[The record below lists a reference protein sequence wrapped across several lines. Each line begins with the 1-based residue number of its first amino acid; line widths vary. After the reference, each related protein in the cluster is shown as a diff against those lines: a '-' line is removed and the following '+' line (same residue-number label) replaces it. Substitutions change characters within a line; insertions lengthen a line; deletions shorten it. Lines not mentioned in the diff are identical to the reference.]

1 MPFAFFVM
9 VYYLPAGLSSS
20 LLQKGDSNQGNPYF
34 QGKFMPQGIVRAGIV
49 IIGNEVLSGR
59 TQDTNL
65 NYLAI
70 GLGEIGIRV
79 AEARVIP
86 DIEAVIVETVNSMRQ
101 QYDYV
106 FTTGGIGP
114 THDDITSASIAKA
127 FGVKL
132 VRHKEAEAILHR
144 YYKPED
150 RNEARMKMADTPEGA
165 SLILNPV
172 SAAPGFCVGNVYVM
186 AGVPRIMQAMFDS
199 LKHELKQG
207 KPVVSHEIAAYM
219 TEGSIAKPLGEIQ
232 ALYPEVDIGSYP
244 FIRDKRLGTSLV
256 VRSDDKVALEK
267 AYTEVKAMVEGLGVE
282 VISS

>member
-1 MPFAFFVM
+1 
-9 VYYLPAGLSSS
+9 
-20 LLQKGDSNQGNPYF
+20 
-34 QGKFMPQGIVRAGIV
+34 MPQGIVRAGIV

-65 NYLAI
+65 NYLAT
-70 GLGEIGIRV
+70 GLGTIGIRV

-86 DIEAVIVETVNSMRQ
+86 DVEAVIIETVNSMRQ

-165 SLILNPV
+165 NLILNPV
-172 SAAPGFCVGNVYVM
+172 SAAPGFCIGNVYVM

-207 KPVVSHEIAAYM
+207 KPVVSREIAAYM

-232 ALYPEVDIGSYP
+232 ARYPEVDIGSYP

-282 VISS
+282 VISY